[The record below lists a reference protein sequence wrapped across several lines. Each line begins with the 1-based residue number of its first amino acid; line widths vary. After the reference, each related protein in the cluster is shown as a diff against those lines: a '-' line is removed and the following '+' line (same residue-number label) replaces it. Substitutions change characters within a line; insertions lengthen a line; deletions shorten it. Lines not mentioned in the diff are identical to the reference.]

1 MEQRILI
8 KNIKQLAFI
17 QDENDKRER
26 LSGVELKECKTIE
39 NAWLAI
45 EGDRIAGFGSMEDWE
60 GITDW
65 TNLKIIDARDKIVLP
80 TFCDAHSHIVYAGNR
95 EGEWVDRLN
104 GLSYEEI
111 ANNGGGI
118 INSALKLRNTSEDE
132 LYEQALTRAKEVI
145 STGTGALEI
154 KSGYGLSLESELKM
168 LRVIQRIKDNTDLTI
183 KATLL
188 AAHAVPPEFKGNK
201 SGYIDLIIN
210 EIIPQVAK
218 EGLADYIDVFCEKG
232 YFDNNDTRRILQ
244 AGVAHGLV
252 PKFHVN
258 QFTISSGIQVG
269 IEEKALSVDHLEVL
283 ADEEINQL
291 NGTRTIATL
300 LPSCSFFLE
309 IPYSPARKMIDEGL
323 PVALA
328 TDYNPGSTP
337 SGNMPF
343 VMSLACIK
351 MKMHPN
357 EAFNASYRNGAYA
370 MGLSETHGSIS
381 VGKKANLIITKEIP
395 SYSYIP
401 YSFGSNHI
409 DSVLLNG
416 KIQF

>member
-1 MEQRILI
+1 MERRILI

-17 QDENDKRER
+17 QDETDKRTR
-26 LSGVELKECKTIE
+26 LSGAEMNECKSIE

-45 EGDRIAGFGSMEDWE
+45 EGDTIAGYGSMEDWE

-65 TNLKIIDARDKIVLP
+65 NNLKIIDARGKIVLP
-80 TFCDAHSHIVYAGNR
+80 TFCDSHSHIVYAGNR

-104 GLSYEEI
+104 GLTYEEI
-111 ANNGGGI
+111 ANKGGGI
-118 INSALKLRNTSEDE
+118 INSALKLREASEDE

-168 LRVIQRIKDNTDLTI
+168 LRVIKRLKENTDLTL
-183 KATLL
+183 KSTLL
-188 AAHAVPPEFKGNK
+188 AAHAVPPEFKDNK
-201 SGYIDLIIN
+201 QGYIDLIIN

-218 EGLADYIDVFCEKG
+218 EQLANYIDVFCEKG
-232 YFDNNDTRRILQ
+232 YFDNDDTRRILK
-244 AGVAHGLV
+244 AGQEHGLD

-258 QFTISSGIQVG
+258 QFTISGGIKVG

-291 NGTRTIATL
+291 QHQETIATI

-323 PVALA
+323 PVTLA

-337 SGNMPF
+337 SGNVPF
-343 VMSLACIK
+343 VLSLACIK
-351 MKMHPN
+351 MKMKPN
-357 EAFNASYRNGAYA
+357 EAFNAACLNGAYA
-370 MGLSETHGSIS
+370 MGLSKSHGSIA

-395 SYSYIP
+395 SYSFIP

-409 DSVLLNG
+409 ESVILNG
-416 KIQF
+416 VEQG